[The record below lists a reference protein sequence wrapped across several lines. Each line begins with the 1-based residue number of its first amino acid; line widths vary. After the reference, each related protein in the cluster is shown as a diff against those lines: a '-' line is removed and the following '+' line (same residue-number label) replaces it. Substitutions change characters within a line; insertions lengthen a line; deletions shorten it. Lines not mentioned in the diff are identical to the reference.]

1 MESLD
6 FTYTGVDHSRSG
18 SKKKNKPIS
27 ITGDSSL
34 DVMMVQTVYIIKDL
48 FYVVQ
53 QLQFLNIFNGFKQI
67 FLHTVIPFD
76 RNTNFFHSV
85 IPLLE
90 FFDEI
95 VTRW

>member
-1 MESLD
+1 MHYYHNRSESFIMNLM
-6 FTYTGVDHSRSG
+6 TP
-18 SKKKNKPIS
+18 KKN
-27 ITGDSSL
+27 
-34 DVMMVQTVYIIKDL
+34 
-48 FYVVQ
+48 
-53 QLQFLNIFNGFKQI
+53 LNIFNGLKQI